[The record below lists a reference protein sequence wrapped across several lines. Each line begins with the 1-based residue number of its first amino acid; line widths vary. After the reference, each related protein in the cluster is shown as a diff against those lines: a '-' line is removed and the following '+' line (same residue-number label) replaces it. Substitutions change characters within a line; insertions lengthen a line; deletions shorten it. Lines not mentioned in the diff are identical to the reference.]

1 MEGTICK
8 REILAHPIVTI
19 RSFGWKV
26 FLRALLAGPDETFL
40 SLLMETG
47 TLRSGSGGLPD
58 LIRRGIGCELRAM
71 RIYQA
76 LAQQFPQPEAVRELF
91 ATLTRHEQ
99 GHADLLEICRGEAAR
114 TGGAVKADDS
124 WEGALPRV
132 EHRLNEIEASLDRVD
147 SLDHALRIVVQI
159 ESSEI
164 NRVFSGIVATTDS
177 DFVRALEV
185 FRMAGQTHLA
195 YIRQRL
201 PELEPSLAAACQE
214 MVY

>member
-1 MEGTICK
+1 M
-8 REILAHPIVTI
+8 
-19 RSFGWKV
+19 
-26 FLRALLAGPDETFL
+26 
-40 SLLMETG
+40 
-47 TLRSGSGGLPD
+47 
-58 LIRRGIGCELRAM
+58 
-71 RIYQA
+71 
-76 LAQQFPQPEAVRELF
+76 
-91 ATLTRHEQ
+91 
-99 GHADLLEICRGEAAR
+99 
-114 TGGAVKADDS
+114 
-124 WEGALPRV
+124 PRV